1 MLLLP
6 NIIANA
12 AEEAYATLRR
22 TGFCGG
28 LRSRDI
34 AGEVIELAC
43 SDANDTPNYIE
54 QGCDDD
60 GCYAISAQ
68 WDDMPNATRHFG
80 DD

>member
-1 MLLLP
+1 MLD
-6 NIIANA
+6 NIIPDYA
-12 AEEAYATLRR
+12 AEAYATLRR

-43 SDANDTPNYIE
+43 SDINDTPNYIE

-68 WDDMPNATRHFG
+68 WDDMRDATRHFAN
-80 DD
+80 DDD